1 MNSLCLLGCEA
12 LDTSTNVHRPDGHLR
27 AVNKISQRGEATMM
41 KTSKKDNKRKEK
53 REKESRRRSI
63 I

>member
-27 AVNKISQRGEATMM
+27 AVNKISQRGDATMM
-41 KTSKKDNKRKEK
+41 KTSKRNKE
-53 REKESRRRSI
+53 RRRETKKAEEDR
-63 I
+63 

>member
-27 AVNKISQRGEATMM
+27 AVNKISQRGDATMM
-41 KTSKKDNKRKEK
+41 KTSKRDNERKEK